1 MRHDWI
7 LEVLADLGTYAQKN
21 AMDVLAAKVEEAI
34 LVAREE
40 IARVQGDEPLH

>member
-21 AMDVLAAKVEEAI
+21 ALEALAAKVEETI
-34 LVAREE
+34 LVARDE
-40 IARVQGDEPLH
+40 IARVRGDEPLH